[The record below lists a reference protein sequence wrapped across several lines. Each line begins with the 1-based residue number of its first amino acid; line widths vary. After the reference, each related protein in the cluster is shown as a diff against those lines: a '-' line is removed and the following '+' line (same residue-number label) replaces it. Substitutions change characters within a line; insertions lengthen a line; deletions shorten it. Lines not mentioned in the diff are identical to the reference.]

1 MAQTEVA
8 LAVFL
13 LMALAASLVSR
24 KIKTPFTTLLVIFG
38 LALAAI
44 PVTEL
49 GGITNFF
56 NSLASGGLFVGLVL
70 PPLLFEAIMSVR
82 SADFRAVYRPAL
94 LLATVGVLVSALVVG
109 VVLWKVVGLDP
120 LVSFVFAALISPTDV
135 ATVLEI
141 FGRVN
146 VPTRLATLIEM
157 ESVFND
163 ATGIAL
169 LTVVLTT
176 AAAATLQPFRAVI
189 TFAYILGGGVLAG
202 LAVAYIARYVQ
213 KHVTESVSQVVLTLV
228 AVYGAYAVASSL
240 GFSGIIA
247 VAVTGLF
254 YGNTFLMK
262 VGNREVSHATREFW
276 NVLAFVANAVAFFF
290 IGINTNIVLLAGSLG
305 AILVAYGVVM
315 MARITSV
322 YPMLGLTKVSGSSV
336 PMSWIN
342 TATLGGM
349 RGALAIVL
357 VFDAPEPTRT
367 AVATLAF
374 GVVMLSILVQGPLLA
389 RYTQRTFEH
398 QEQLPTADDQSNP
411 YGRVDDIEGD

>member
-13 LMALAASLVSR
+13 LMALSASLVSR

-44 PVTEL
+44 PITEL

-82 SADFRAVYRPAL
+82 SSDFRAVYRPAL

-120 LVSFVFAALISPTDV
+120 LVAFVFAALISPTDV

-146 VPTRLATLIEM
+146 VPSRLATLIEM

-176 AAAATLQPFRAVI
+176 AAAAAWSRSGPSSPSRTPSAAEAETAPRNTTA
-189 TFAYILGGGVLAG
+189 AAG
-202 LAVAYIARYVQ
+202 LGLRRFHTAATDATPPLASMWGQLRAPPLPWAVP
-213 KHVTESVSQVVLTLV
+213 
-228 AVYGAYAVASSL
+228 
-240 GFSGIIA
+240 
-247 VAVTGLF
+247 
-254 YGNTFLMK
+254 
-262 VGNREVSHATREFW
+262 
-276 NVLAFVANAVAFFF
+276 
-290 IGINTNIVLLAGSLG
+290 
-305 AILVAYGVVM
+305 IL
-315 MARITSV
+315 R
-322 YPMLGLTKVSGSSV
+322 L
-336 PMSWIN
+336 
-342 TATLGGM
+342 
-349 RGALAIVL
+349 
-357 VFDAPEPTRT
+357 
-367 AVATLAF
+367 
-374 GVVMLSILVQGPLLA
+374 
-389 RYTQRTFEH
+389 
-398 QEQLPTADDQSNP
+398 
-411 YGRVDDIEGD
+411 